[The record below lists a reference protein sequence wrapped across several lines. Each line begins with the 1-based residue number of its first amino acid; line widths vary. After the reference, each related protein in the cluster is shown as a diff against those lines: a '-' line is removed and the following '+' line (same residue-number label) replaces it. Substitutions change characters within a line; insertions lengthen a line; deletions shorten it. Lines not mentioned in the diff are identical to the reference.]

1 MVCLT
6 NKSRVTVLVALLAL
20 LQVFIFPGVN
30 GLELRGLLRRR
41 RQLEEDSEDDN
52 DRRDDDDDD
61 DDDGITPNPFM
72 LRLIITIKDGRRD
85 DFLTNQ
91 QALTQ
96 IMAEDH
102 PGVLTYHVD
111 YPEGQD
117 YSEWTE
123 IYANDETFAA
133 HLSNS
138 RAQLPLGGTIDAAS
152 SITCR
157 AWGNPNA
164 NSRAILAGFGCVY
177 QTTGVNSFVLNPI
190 ADIESPV

>member
-1 MVCLT
+1 MIGLT
-6 NKSRVTVLVALLAL
+6 NNNSSSRITVLLLAL
-20 LQVFIFPGVN
+20 LSLLQVLSGVN
-30 GLELRGLLRRR
+30 GLELRGLLRHFDKD
-41 RQLEEDSEDDN
+41 EDS
-52 DRRDDDDDD
+52 DDDDV
-61 DDDGITPNPFM
+61 TPNPFM

-85 DFLTNQ
+85 DFIASQ
-91 QALTQ
+91 QVLTQ

-111 YPEGQD
+111 YPDGEN

-123 IYANDETFAA
+123 IYANDLAFAA
-133 HLSNS
+133 HLTNP
-138 RAQLPLGGTIDAAS
+138 RAQGPLGGAIDASS

-157 AWGNPNA
+157 AWGNPNR

-190 ADIESPV
+190 ADIESTV

>member
-1 MVCLT
+1 MMIGLK
-6 NKSRVTVLVALLAL
+6 NSNSSRITILLLAL
-20 LQVFIFPGVN
+20 LSLLQVLSGVN
-30 GLELRGLLRRR
+30 GLELRGLLR
-41 RQLEEDSEDDN
+41 QLDEDSDE
-52 DRRDDDDDD
+52 DDDDDV
-61 DDDGITPNPFM
+61 TPNPFM

-85 DFLTNQ
+85 DFIANQ

-111 YPEGQD
+111 YPPGEN

-123 IYANDETFAA
+123 IYANDLTFAA
-133 HLSNS
+133 HLSNP
-138 RAQLPLGGTIDAAS
+138 RAQGPLGGAIDAAS